1 MQYDELLLEE
11 EEYESPLL
19 GTMRNANIA
28 NFIIHEACKKY
39 YNLIKNKWLPLSF
52 IDFYF
57 EEYKRY
63 SFMSKNFL
71 EPFFMVYQE
80 IDTLSLVENYYHC
93 QYSAISGKRK
103 IKSEQHYLVED
114 NYYLSCNIA
123 DNDILGMF
131 DPLLYQDLGQ
141 VSKHLENSDELV
153 SIQDNYEYFLL
164 KRYVLDEDRKVE
176 LKKAQKKAILEAK
189 KELEEDK
196 SPILVG
202 AQTEVPNQKGKV
214 VKVFFHKLN
223 LPSPYPILNEK
234 SRINSDHKAKNVLR
248 ADRQIKLINKYK
260 INGVKYSVSFIEKRK
275 AAKKP
280 ARRKFDFDF

>member
-1 MQYDELLLEE
+1 MQYDELILED

-39 YNLIKNKWLPLSF
+39 FNLIKRKWLPLSF

-63 SFMSKNFL
+63 SHMSPTFL
-71 EPFFMVYQE
+71 KPFFEIYHE

-93 QYSAISGKRK
+93 QYSAILGKRK
-103 IKSEQHYLVED
+103 IKSEQHYLLED
-114 NYYLSCNIA
+114 NYYINCNIA
-123 DNDILGMF
+123 DNDILGLF
-131 DPLLYQDLGQ
+131 DPQLYSDLGK
-141 VSKHLENSDELV
+141 VSKHLESSDELV
-153 SIQDNYEYFLL
+153 SIKENYEYFLL
-164 KRYVLDEDRKVE
+164 KRHILDEDRKVE
-176 LKKAQKKAILEAK
+176 LKKAQEKAIVEAK
-189 KELEEDK
+189 KEEIN

-202 AQTEVPNQKGKV
+202 SQTYIPKQKGKI
-214 VKVFFHKLN
+214 VKVFFPKLN

-234 SRINSDHKAKNVLR
+234 SRINSDHKAKSVLK
-248 ADRQIKLINKYK
+248 ADKQIKLINKHK
-260 INGVKYSVSFIEKRK
+260 INGVKYSISFIEKRK

-280 ARRKFDFDF
+280 QKRKFDFDF